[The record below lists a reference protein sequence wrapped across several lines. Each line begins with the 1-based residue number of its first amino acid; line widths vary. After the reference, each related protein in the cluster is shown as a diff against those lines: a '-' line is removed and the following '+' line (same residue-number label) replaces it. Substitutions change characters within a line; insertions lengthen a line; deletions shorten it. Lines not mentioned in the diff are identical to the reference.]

1 MTARAMGRPG
11 GGRPAG
17 NSEGGGTRPERAAGQ
32 KITNSAT
39 VRNGHL
45 FAPTVR
51 GPGGAGP
58 EGAGVTVNNG
68 SPFDFSF
75 VEGPTDTRPRRVS
88 QSWGEFMARLAG
100 CEIRGELG
108 LEEYLRADRATRA
121 AQKAGHGWIPAV
133 FRAGGR
139 RVDDDVLGTT
149 AVVGDLDDGKLDR
162 AEITRRLNGYAF
174 GAHTGY
180 SHAPGSPRFRV
191 VVP

>member
-17 NSEGGGTRPERAAGQ
+17 NSEGGGNATRAGRWSKNNQFGDCPQRTLVRADRARAAG
-32 KITNSAT
+32 IA
-39 VRNGHL
+39 
-45 FAPTVR
+45 
-51 GPGGAGP
+51 P
-58 EGAGVTVNNG
+58 EGAGVSVNNG

-174 GAHTGY
+174 GAHTSY
-180 SHAPGSPRFRV
+180 AHAPGSPRFRV